1 MAVSPEFWIVDD
13 NEIDRVVNGRLIEA
27 ALGGTVRKFKDGP
40 AFLEALMAVSGVE
53 EGDVEPGSA
62 MAEGRMVVLLDIL
75 MPGMDG
81 FGVLERMESLPSSA
95 LAGMMVFML
104 SATLDRS
111 DLERAEGHPV
121 VEALLPKPLDV
132 HQLRGWVDQVSR

>member
-1 MAVSPEFWIVDD
+1 MPSPPEFWIVDD

-27 ALGGTVRKFKDGP
+27 ALGGAVRKFKDGP

-53 EGDVEPGSA
+53 ENDVEPGSA
-62 MAEGRMVVLLDIL
+62 MAEGRLVVLLDIL

-81 FGVLERMESLPSSA
+81 FGVLERMESLPISA
-95 LAGMMVFML
+95 LAGMTVFML
-104 SATLDRS
+104 SATLDRN

-132 HQLRGWVDQVSR
+132 HQLRDWVDQITR

>member
-1 MAVSPEFWIVDD
+1 MPSPPEFWIVDD

-27 ALGGTVRKFKDGP
+27 ALGGVVRKFKDGP

-53 EGDVEPGSA
+53 ENDMEPGSA
-62 MAEGRMVVLLDIL
+62 MAEGRLVVLLDIL

-81 FGVLERMESLPSSA
+81 FGVLERMESLPTSA
-95 LAGMMVFML
+95 LAGMTVFML
-104 SATLDRS
+104 SATLDRN

-132 HQLRGWVDQVSR
+132 HQLRDWVDQITR